1 MTMRGR
7 SIGSPTSAETIR
19 VPASLAVRGFEG
31 GASPPPFRLWAVV
44 AVLAATAGAP
54 ASAADLLAG
63 QQKAESC
70 GRCHGLDGNATI
82 PGIPSLAGQPAFFT
96 HWQLIKFRDGRRKD
110 PQMSPF
116 AANLSDA
123 DMADLAVYYAAQR
136 PLPRPAATDPAKV
149 AVGRQLAEQH
159 HCVSCHRPG
168 LTGHEQVPRLAGQD
182 LAYLVKLLRGF
193 KAQTAGDLDG
203 TMTTAAQPLSE
214 ADIENLAHYMAILP
228 PAP

>member
-7 SIGSPTSAETIR
+7 SIGSPTSAETIP
-19 VPASLAVRGFEG
+19 VPASVAVRGIER
-31 GASPPPFRLWAVV
+31 GASRSPFRLWAVV

-110 PQMSPF
+110 PQMAPF

-123 DMADLAVYYAAQR
+123 DMGDLA
-136 PLPRPAATDPAKV
+136 
-149 AVGRQLAEQH
+149 AVGGAAVR
-159 HCVSCHRPG
+159 
-168 LTGHEQVPRLAGQD
+168 AG
-182 LAYLVKLLRGF
+182 AF
-193 KAQTAGDLDG
+193 AG
-203 TMTTAAQPLSE
+203 
-214 ADIENLAHYMAILP
+214 AILSWGRFRRGPSRP
-228 PAP
+228 PPTELIPGRRRPDRGSPGSEDPCSRGR

>member
-1 MTMRGR
+1 MRGR

-19 VPASLAVRGFEG
+19 VPASVAVRGIER
-31 GASPPPFRLWAVV
+31 GASRSPFRLWAVV

-110 PQMSPF
+110 PEMAPF

-123 DMADLAVYYAAQR
+123 DMADLAAYYAAQR
-136 PLPRPAATDPAKV
+136 PLPRPATIDRAKA
-149 AVGRQLAEQH
+149 AVGRELTDRY
-159 HCVSCHRPG
+159 HCASCHRPD
-168 LTGHEQVPRLAGQD
+168 LTGQQQVPRLAGQD
-182 LAYLVKLLRGF
+182 FTYLLKLLRGF
-193 KAQTAGDLDG
+193 KAQTAADLDG
-203 TMTTAAQPLSE
+203 TMTMAAQPLSE
-214 ADIENLAHYMAILP
+214 ADIENLVHYIAGLT